1 MTAAVKKTV
10 LYSIASLVL
19 GCAGSGRAQMASQVP
34 LDKAQGPV
42 AISALPSGTL
52 VVLGG
57 RGRLSLIDSNSGRVT
72 LLKDTLGYFSPVD
85 MAAVHVGDA
94 DSIFVALYNTTL
106 RQGVLAKY
114 SLAGSQVKS
123 WFGRTGFAGAGV
135 AIDQVHRTVYL
146 GDTVTGEISSLSLE
160 GNSSS
165 PSFLVDVSGVTRL
178 GALAVDV
185 VGRRLFAADV
195 GGGTI
200 YVVDLSSR
208 KSRLLASG
216 IGEPAALTYDPD
228 QQRLYVADASRHC
241 VWQISTNS
249 PKPKTSLFSSA
260 SELREPRGI
269 TVDAQHTVW
278 VADHAALA
286 VFKLSPTGMVALRIS
301 P

>member
-1 MTAAVKKTV
+1 MTATVKKIV
-10 LYSIASLVL
+10 PCSIAFLVL
-19 GCAGSGRAQMASQVP
+19 GCASSGRAQMASQVP

-42 AISALPSGTL
+42 AISALPSRTL

-57 RGRLSLIDSNSGRVT
+57 RGRLSLIDSNSGRLT

-85 MAAVHVGDA
+85 MAAAHIGDA
-94 DSIFVALYNTTL
+94 DSIFVALYNTAQ
-106 RQGVLAKY
+106 RQGVLARY
-114 SLAGSQVKS
+114 SLAGNQVKI
-123 WFGRTGFAGAGV
+123 WFGRTGFAGV
-135 AIDQVHRTVYL
+135 AIDQVHQIVYV
-146 GDTVTGEISSLSLE
+146 GDVVTGEISSLSLE

-165 PSFLVDVSGVTRL
+165 PSFLVQVSGVTRL

-216 IGEPAALTYDPD
+216 IGEPAALTYDAD
-228 QQRLYVADASRHC
+228 QQKLYVADASRHC
-241 VWQISTNS
+241 VWQIPTNS
-249 PKPKTSLFSSA
+249 PKPETNLFSSA
-260 SELREPRGI
+260 PELREPRGI

-286 VFKLSPTGMVALRIS
+286 VFKLSSTGMVEQKIS